1 MMHAHAID
9 IGNAANSVMGWIG
22 LASVPVSILGF
33 VIARAV
39 LGIGESGNF
48 PAAIKNDSRIFS

>member
-33 VIARAV
+33 VIA
-39 LGIGESGNF
+39 LE
-48 PAAIKNDSRIFS
+48 PY

>member
-22 LASVPVSILGF
+22 LASIPYLYWALSSHG
-33 VIARAV
+33 
-39 LGIGESGNF
+39 
-48 PAAIKNDSRIFS
+48 PY